1 MADQRLFMKFKAVI
15 FDFDGTV
22 CETAPGIVKSARY
35 ALEAFGYSVPED
47 DKELEFFIGPPLL
60 VTFQER
66 FGADAQTAME
76 LVKKYRERYTNQG
89 VYESNLY
96 KGIDNLLAALKK
108 DGLKIGIASS
118 KPQKY
123 VETLL
128 ERFNVMKYFDC
139 VCGVS
144 FTADCESKA
153 SIISR
158 CMASLVAQPEEVF
171 MVGDKRYDIEGAKAN
186 GMLSVGVLW
195 GYGTKFEFIEAGAD
209 FIADKPG
216 DVESIALGY
225 FEQTEE
231 STGIFNG
238 RIITVHEDTV
248 TLVDGTQAKRE
259 IVDHNGGVAVIGLTE
274 DKEVLLVRQ
283 FRVPYKETI
292 YEIPAGKLEKDED
305 PDEAAVR
312 EFSEECGCTASEFR
326 YIGELYPTPG
336 YCGEI
341 IRLYLARG
349 LAFGEQHLD
358 VDERLDVYKVPLEE
372 AFVRCMN
379 GEFKDAKTQ
388 IGIMKV
394 REMIR
399 NGSIS

>member
-1 MADQRLFMKFKAVI
+1 MKFKAVI

-158 CMASLVAQPEEVF
+158 CMASLAAQPEEVF
-171 MVGDKRYDIEGAKAN
+171 MVGDKRYDIQGAKAN

-248 TLVDGTQAKRE
+248 TLVDVTQAKRE

-283 FRVPYKETI
+283 FRAPYKETI

-358 VDERLDVYKVPLEE
+358 VDERLVYKVPLEE

>member
-1 MADQRLFMKFKAVI
+1 MKFKAVI
-15 FDFDGTV
+15 FDFDGTL
-22 CETAPGIVKSARY
+22 CETAPGVIKSAKY

-66 FGADAQTAME
+66 YGADAQTALE

-89 VYESNLY
+89 VYESDLY
-96 KGIDNLLAALKK
+96 DGIDGLLASLKK

-123 VETLL
+123 IETLL
-128 ERFNVMKYFDC
+128 ERFNVMKYFDS

-158 CMASLVAQPEEVF
+158 CMAALGVQPEKVF

-186 GMLSVGVLW
+186 GILSVGAMW

-209 FIADKPG
+209 FIAEKPG
-216 DVESIALGY
+216 DAESIALGY

-231 STGIFNG
+231 STGIFSG

-274 DKEVLLVRQ
+274 EKEVLLVRQ
-283 FRVPYKETI
+283 FRAPYKETI

-305 PDEAAVR
+305 PDAAAVR
-312 EFSEECGCTASEFR
+312 EFREECGCTAGEFK

-341 IRLYLARG
+341 IRLYFASELE
-349 LAFGEQHLD
+349 FGEQHLD
-358 VDERLDVYKVPLEE
+358 EDERLDVYKVPLEE

-388 IGIMKV
+388 IGIMKI

>member
-1 MADQRLFMKFKAVI
+1 MKFKAVI

-22 CETAPGIVKSARY
+22 CETAPGVVKSAKY
-35 ALEAFGYSVPED
+35 ALESFGYPVPED
-47 DKELEFFIGPPLL
+47 EHELEFFIGPPLL

-66 FGADAQTAME
+66 FGADPQRALE

-89 VYESNLY
+89 VYESSIY
-96 KGIDNLLAALKK
+96 SGMDTLLAALKK

-123 VETLL
+123 IEMLL

-153 SIISR
+153 SIITR
-158 CMASLVAQPEEVF
+158 CMTTMGVNNENTF
-171 MVGDKRYDIEGAKAN
+171 MVGDKKYDIAGAKAN
-186 GMLSVGVLW
+186 EMLSVGAMW

-209 FIADKPG
+209 FIAEKIE

-259 IVDHNGGVAVIGLTE
+259 IVDHNGGVAIIGLTE
-274 DKEVLLVRQ
+274 ENEVLLVRQ
-283 FRVPYKETI
+283 FRAPYRETMF
-292 YEIPAGKLEKDED
+292 EIPAGKLEKDED
-305 PDEAAVR
+305 PDEAAKR
-312 EFSEECGCTASEFR
+312 EFAEECGCTAGEFK

-341 IRLYLARG
+341 IRLYLARQ
-349 LAFGEQHLD
+349 LEYGEQHLD
-358 VDERLDVYKVPLEE
+358 EDERLDVYKVPLEE
-372 AFVRCMN
+372 AFRRVMN

-388 IGIMKV
+388 IGIMKI

-399 NGSIS
+399 NGSLS